1 MQDVGHVSPSF
12 GEPCI
17 LGPVRLTYLI
27 DKSVVLIGTQKAFT
41 STSRSKHQSRILAWG
56 KGLGDHR
63 SRRRLEPGSST
74 RPSKLRAAKN
84 GVAFI
89 GCAPGQWL
97 AVAGGSHAAGFVAN
111 LTQALGRVAS
121 VTDHTSAK
129 TVVRI
134 SGARAREVLA
144 KGRPIDLHP
153 RVFKPG
159 DAATTRIVLIG
170 CTLWQVDAAPTYD
183 LAVNSSIVRSFWS
196 WLTASAA
203 ECGYE
208 VVRTAPQE

>member
-1 MQDVGHVSPSF
+1 VASVTLTARSALF
-12 GEPCI
+12 GEATPGRYGARRDGAPEVK
-17 LGPVRLTYLI
+17 LAVR
-27 DKSVVLIGTQKAFT
+27 SG
-41 STSRSKHQSRILAWG
+41 LALAMIAAR
-56 KGLGDHR
+56 KEKVSETIEAVAALSQARPLD
-63 SRRRLEPGSST
+63 
-74 RPSKLRAAKN
+74 RPSCAAKN

-111 LTQALGRVAS
+111 LTQALGPVAS

-144 KGRPIDLHP
+144 KGCPIDLHP

-170 CTLWQVDAAPTYD
+170 CTLWQVDGTPTYD

-203 ECGYE
+203 EYGYE
-208 VVRTAPQE
+208 IVRAAPQG